1 MKALSSKVSGIA
13 SSATLEIADRAK
25 AMIRE
30 GIDVIS
36 LSIGEPDFDT
46 PAPIRKACCEALL
59 KGETHYAP
67 SRGIPE
73 LLKAIAGKI
82 EAENHF
88 PCSPDQVIATA
99 GAKHAI
105 AMAMEACL
113 NPGDE
118 VILLDPAWVSY
129 EPCVQLAGGRVVHCK
144 VNPRTFQPDD
154 SLQDRITGRTKMIVV
169 NSPCNPTGAVF
180 DRKAMKLVADLCTD
194 YELLA
199 MSDEIYEKLVYGKEH
214 VSLASLGDMATRTI
228 TINGFSKAY
237 AMTGWRLGYAVAP
250 VEVITQM
257 TKVQQHG
264 VTHPTTFVMW
274 GGVAALTGDQS
285 PVEAMRKEFEAR
297 RMYLLDEFSELKVQ
311 AAPADG
317 AFYAFINARGD
328 DVEVADHWLN
338 KARVA
343 VTPGTA
349 FYAPGWIR
357 ISYATALPRLKEAM
371 HRIRAIW
378 NEAPDRRRSGSGG
391 L

>member
-1 MKALSSKVSGIA
+1 MKALSEKVSGIA
-13 SSATLEIADRAK
+13 SSATLDIADRA
-25 AMIRE
+25 RE
-30 GIDVIS
+30 MVRQGIDVIS

-46 PAPIRKACCEALL
+46 PIHIREACCEAIRR
-59 KGETHYAP
+59 GATHYAP

-73 LLKAIAGKI
+73 LLQAIAAKI
-82 EAENHF
+82 QAENGF
-88 PCSPDQVIATA
+88 PCSSEQVIATC

-129 EPCVQLAGGRVVHCK
+129 EPCVQLAGGRVVHHRLNEK
-144 VNPRTFQPDD
+144 NFQPDD
-154 SLQDRITGRTKMIVV
+154 SLLDRITGRTKMIVV
-169 NSPCNPTGAVF
+169 NSPSNPTGSVF
-180 DRKAMKLVADLCTD
+180 DKKALKLVADICTD

-214 VSLASLGDMATRTI
+214 ISLASIGDMAGKTI

-250 VEVITQM
+250 VEVIRQM
-257 TKVQQHG
+257 TKIQQHG
-264 VTHPTTFVMW
+264 VSHPTTFVMW
-274 GGVAALTGDQS
+274 GGVAALIGDQAC
-285 PVEAMRKEFEAR
+285 VGIMKREFESR
-297 RMYLLDEFSELKVQ
+297 RMFLLDEFSELKVR

-328 DVEVADHWLN
+328 DVDVAEFWLN

-349 FYAPGWIR
+349 FNAPGWIR
-357 ISYATALPRLKEAM
+357 ISYATAMPRLREAM
-371 HRIRAIW
+371 ARIRSVW
-378 NEAPDRRRSGSGG
+378 NEAPDRKR
-391 L
+391 